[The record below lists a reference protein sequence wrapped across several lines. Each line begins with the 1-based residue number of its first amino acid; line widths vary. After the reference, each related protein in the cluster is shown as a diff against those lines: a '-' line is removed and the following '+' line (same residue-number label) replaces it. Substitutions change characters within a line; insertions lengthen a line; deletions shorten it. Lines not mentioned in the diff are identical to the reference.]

1 MVRVVEKLR
10 SLTAL
15 LRLEDADLESSKAM
29 GGGGA
34 TKGRKVL
41 DNSLIS
47 KGTG

>member
-15 LRLEDADLESSKAM
+15 LRFKDADLESSKAT

-34 TKGRKVL
+34 TKGRRFL

-47 KGTG
+47 KGTC